1 MRTARGLT
9 VGCAAI
15 AALGVALSAGAAR
28 ADFSTERP
36 GSILIFPKV
45 INSTDL
51 GRNTLIQITNTS
63 NLPRWAHCYY
73 VNGAPEN
80 PNVAPDPVNNPPMCA
95 ITDFELALT
104 KQQPTQWA
112 TGAGR
117 RVDPTDGEP
126 GLDPGAIPPVPD
138 GFTGELVCVEV
149 DESGAPTAANS
160 LKGEATISD
169 LALAD
174 VSKSNA
180 IAIQGV
186 DPDTDLDLDLDNQEY
201 NGCPESLVLNFQLE
215 DGPDAVIDD
224 LGSGAGSQVNTAL
237 ALVPC
242 SQDFD
247 NLIPS
252 SVTFQFDIR
261 NEFEEPLSA
270 STTITCWQSVNLVD
284 ISSAFLEAALG
295 TSYGT
300 ARITS
305 SLGDGLVGVAST
317 RRVDTGVN
325 VGGTADV
332 NLHVEG
338 NNPSAN
344 TDAVIR
350 IRGL

>member
-1 MRTARGLT
+1 
-9 VGCAAI
+9 
-15 AALGVALSAGAAR
+15 
-28 ADFSTERP
+28 
-36 GSILIFPKV
+36 
-45 INSTDL
+45 
-51 GRNTLIQITNTS
+51 
-63 NLPRWAHCYY
+63 
-73 VNGAPEN
+73 
-80 PNVAPDPVNNPPMCA
+80 
-95 ITDFELALT
+95 
-104 KQQPTQWA
+104 
-112 TGAGR
+112 
-117 RVDPTDGEP
+117 VDPTDGVP

-160 LKGEATISD
+160 LKGEATIGD

-180 IAIQGV
+180 IAIQGI
-186 DPDTDLDLDLDNQEY
+186 DPDSDLDLELNDVGDPNSPGEY
-201 NGCPESLVLNFQLE
+201 NGCPEALVLNFQLE
-215 DGPDAVIDD
+215 GGPDAVIDD
-224 LGSGAGSQVNTAL
+224 LGSGLGSQVNTAL

-247 NLIPS
+247 NVIPS

-261 NEFEEPLSA
+261 NEFEESLSA

-284 ISSAFLEAALG
+284 ISSAFLEPALG
-295 TSYGT
+295 TSYGM

-317 RRVDTGVN
+317 RRVDTGASM
-325 VGGTADV
+325 GGTADV